1 MRIIFMGTPEFAVP
15 SLEAIINAGY
25 EVPLVVSVP
34 DKRQGR
40 GRKSAPS
47 PVKARALELGL
58 QTATP
63 ESLKDPEFIQ
73 LLRSKE
79 PDLICVVAFRILPE
93 EVYTVP
99 RLGSFNLHG
108 SLLPRYRGAAPI
120 QRAIMAGEAETGVTT
135 FFLKKK
141 VDTGDMILREKIPI
155 GPDMT
160 AGELHDA
167 MMAVGAD
174 AVVRTLRMI
183 ESGNLEPLR
192 QDDTQATP
200 APKIFRDDCRIDWN
214 RAAAEVHNMVR
225 GLSPYPG
232 AFTGWR
238 GEGVKILRTR
248 LTAREGLAPGELRT
262 EGERLFA
269 GTGTEALEIL
279 YLQREGR
286 RAMAADE
293 FLRGAAIESGESF
306 GGAQSS

>member
-58 QTATP
+58 ETATP
-63 ESLKDPEFIQ
+63 ESLKDPDFIQ

-174 AVVRTLRMI
+174 AVLRTVRMI

-200 APKIFRDDCRIDWN
+200 APKIFRDDCRIDWS
-214 RAAAEVHNMVR
+214 RPAEEVHNLVR

-248 LTAREGLAPGELRT
+248 PTAREGLAPGEIRT

-269 GTGTEALEIL
+269 GTGTEAVEIL

-293 FLRGAAIESGESF
+293 FLRGAVIEPGELF
-306 GGAQSS
+306 GGA